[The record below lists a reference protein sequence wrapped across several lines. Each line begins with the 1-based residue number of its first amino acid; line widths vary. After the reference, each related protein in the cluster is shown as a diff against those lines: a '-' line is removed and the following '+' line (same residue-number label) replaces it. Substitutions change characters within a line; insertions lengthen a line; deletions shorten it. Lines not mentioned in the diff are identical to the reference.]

1 MTYVTESAAEILLR
15 ARLRAGLT
23 QDAVARR
30 AGVSQSVV
38 SAYEKGRREPTL
50 PTLRR
55 LVDATGTR
63 LEIDLSAPL
72 STLERVRTRRDEL
85 IGELG
90 RLGVTN
96 IRVFGSVARGDDT
109 ADSDVDLLVHLAP
122 EADLITL
129 GAAMNVAE
137 RILNATVDVVP
148 DIGLK
153 AGIKEEVLREA
164 VPL

>member
-1 MTYVTESAAEILLR
+1 MR

-63 LEIDLSAPL
+63 LEIDLSAPV
-72 STLERVRTRRDEL
+72 STLERVRARRDEL

>member
-1 MTYVTESAAEILLR
+1 LR

-63 LEIDLSAPL
+63 LEIDLSAPV
-72 STLERVRTRRDEL
+72 STLERVRARRDEL

>member
-1 MTYVTESAAEILLR
+1 VTYVTESAAEILLR